1 MYPETAEEIF
11 TEAAERAKQ
20 EQNPQRPMEKG
31 SKKKKKANQ
40 QQVGSPVTLDSDG
53 GNLKPLKPP
62 PWAFEKRG
70 PAVSRRESD
79 QVQLQGHEA
88 QRPIRC

>member
-31 SKKKKKANQ
+31 SKNCQPATSWFARNAGLGRRKFEAIEA
-40 QQVGSPVTLDSDG
+40 T
-53 GNLKPLKPP
+53 PL
-62 PWAFEKRG
+62 AFEKRG

-88 QRPIRC
+88 QKPFRC